1 MSYEWPDLTFPP
13 INLWNVPK
21 QNIFRS
27 GVIVLQNP
35 SRPKPAPQV
44 SKRETLRR
52 LLNAR

>member
-21 QNIFRS
+21 QNIFRN
-27 GVIVLQNP
+27 GVTLKTLD
-35 SRPKPAPQV
+35 RPKPAAQV
-44 SKRETLRR
+44 AKRETLRR

>member
-21 QNIFRS
+21 QNILRS
-27 GVIVLQNP
+27 GVALKTMA
-35 SRPKPAPQV
+35 RPKPTAQV
-44 SKRETLRR
+44 PKRETLRR